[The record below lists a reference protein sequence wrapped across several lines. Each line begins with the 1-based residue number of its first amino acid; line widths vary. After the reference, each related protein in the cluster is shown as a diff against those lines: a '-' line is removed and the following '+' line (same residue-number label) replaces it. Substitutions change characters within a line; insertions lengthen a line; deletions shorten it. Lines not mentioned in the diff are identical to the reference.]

1 MSEELSAAE
10 RKAIRT
16 LENLAESWP
25 KTLWL
30 YSASG
35 TLNVMRVNE
44 DGQRA
49 YTPGGGVDPDYI
61 VADIEIPNDG
71 GDW

>member
-1 MSEELSAAE
+1 MLSLTTEEKA
-10 RKAIRT
+10 AIRT
-16 LENLAESWP
+16 LERLAKRWP

-35 TLNVMRVNE
+35 SLHVMRCGPQGEHVE
-44 DGQRA
+44 
-49 YTPGGGVDPDYI
+49 TPMGGSDPTYRI
-61 VADIEIPNDG
+61 TKINIPNDG